1 MTCEGFYNQAEM
13 TLECGIT
20 IMNHTTTNENEFDRF
35 LMRANRLYFHLYF
48 FIKMT
53 EVLQVPIK
61 SHFLS
66 LYSTSRREINRLY
79 FIYIT
84 NITMK
89 LYVKNTF

>member
-53 EVLQVPIK
+53 EVLQVLRVT
-61 SHFLS
+61 SS
-66 LYSTSRREINRLY
+66 LYILPHVE
-79 FIYIT
+79 
-84 NITMK
+84 K
-89 LYVKNTF
+89 